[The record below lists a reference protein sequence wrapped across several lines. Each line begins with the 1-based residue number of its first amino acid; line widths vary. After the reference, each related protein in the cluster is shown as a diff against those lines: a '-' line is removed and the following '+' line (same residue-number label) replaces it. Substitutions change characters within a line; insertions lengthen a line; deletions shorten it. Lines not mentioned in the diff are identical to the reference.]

1 MLFCHNSPMRIL
13 HIYKDYAPVMGG
25 IENHIALLAQA
36 QRAQGL
42 DARVLVTN
50 TGTETVETTI
60 DGVPV
65 TKTGR
70 QLNISS
76 APISLAFYPKLRE
89 LEAGIDITHAHLP
102 YPPGEVAHM
111 LLGRSR
117 GLVLSYHSDI
127 VRQKVLGTL
136 YSPILRLLLRQADAI
151 SVSNPTYIRTS
162 PFLARVAEKCRVIPF
177 GIDLNAFAATSE
189 VLASAAATRARY
201 APKPLLVFVG
211 RLRHYKGLNV
221 LIDAMRQIDAHLLVV
236 GAGMM
241 EAEWRGQ
248 SASLGLDERITFL
261 GDLTDAEKLPLLHA
275 ADLFVLPSNNR
286 AEAFGIVLIEAMA
299 CGLPLISTELGTGT
313 SFVNEDGK
321 TGLVVPP
328 NDPAAMATA
337 INHLLADEPLRRR
350 MGEVALARAQNEF
363 NVKTM
368 AARMLELYEN
378 VLSTKNSYKNS

>member
-1 MLFCHNSPMRIL
+1 MRVL

-25 IENHIALLAQA
+25 IENHIAILAQA
-36 QRAQGL
+36 QRAQGI

-50 TGTETVETTI
+50 TSSETVETVI

-65 TKTGR
+65 VKTGR
-70 QLNISS
+70 QLNVSS
-76 APISLAFYPKLRE
+76 APLSLGFYPWLRR
-89 LEAGIDITHAHLP
+89 LGDGIDITHAHLP
-102 YPPGEVAHM
+102 YPPGELGHM

-127 VRQKVLGTL
+127 VRQKILGAL
-136 YSPILRLLLRQADAI
+136 YSPFLRLLLRQADRI

-162 PFLARVAEKCRVIPF
+162 PFLARVADKCSVIPF
-177 GIDLNAFAATSE
+177 GIDLQDFAATPE
-189 VLASAAATRARY
+189 RKQRAAEIRARY
-201 APKPLLVFVG
+201 APKPLLLFVG

-221 LIDAMRQIDAHLLVV
+221 LIEAMQTIDAHLLVV

-241 EAEWRGQ
+241 ETAWRAQ
-248 SASLGLDERITFL
+248 ATSLGLDERITFL
-261 GDLTDAEKLPLLHA
+261 GDLSDAEKLEMLHA
-275 ADLFVLPSNNR
+275 ADLFVLPSTNR

-313 SFVNEDGK
+313 SFVNQHEQ

-328 NDPAAMATA
+328 DDPPAMAAA
-337 INHLLADEPLRRR
+337 INRILTDEPLRQR
-350 MGEVALARAQNEF
+350 MAAASLARAQSEF
-363 NVKTM
+363 NVGTM

-378 VLSTKNSYKNS
+378 VLATK